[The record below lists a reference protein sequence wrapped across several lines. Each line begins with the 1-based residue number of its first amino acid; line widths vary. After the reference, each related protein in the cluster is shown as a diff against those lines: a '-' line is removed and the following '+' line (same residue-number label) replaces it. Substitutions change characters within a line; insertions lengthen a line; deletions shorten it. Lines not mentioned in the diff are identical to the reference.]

1 MDNMDN
7 IPVEVW
13 KAGVLNDELLHVC
26 NQTLNGKKPS
36 IWSKS
41 IIITIPK
48 KGELGI
54 PKNYRGISLTCI
66 AAKIYNRM
74 LLHHI

>member
-1 MDNMDN
+1 MDN
-7 IPVEVW
+7 IPAEVW
-13 KAGVLNDELLHVC
+13 KTGGLNDELLHVC
-26 NQTLNGKKPS
+26 NQTLNGEKPS
-36 IWSKS
+36 VWPKS

-48 KGELGI
+48 KDGLGI
-54 PKNYRGISLTCI
+54 SKNYRGISLTCI